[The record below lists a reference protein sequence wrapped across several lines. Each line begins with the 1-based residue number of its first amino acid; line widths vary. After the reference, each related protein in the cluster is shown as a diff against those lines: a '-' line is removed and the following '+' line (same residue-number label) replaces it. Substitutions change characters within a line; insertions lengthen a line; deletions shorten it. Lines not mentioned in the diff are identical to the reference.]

1 MSELEREMQRTP
13 EKQEELN
20 TIIQQ
25 QAKAEAEYLDMVQS
39 YRIKSFFDDNLWT
52 ILLAIAVFIFLKR
65 TMNKKKENK
74 NWEERTKFMK

>member
-1 MSELEREMQRTP
+1 MEREQTP
-13 EKQEELN
+13 EQQAKLQQAIYN
-20 TIIQQ
+20 TMQQ

-74 NWEERTKFMK
+74 NWEERTRFMK